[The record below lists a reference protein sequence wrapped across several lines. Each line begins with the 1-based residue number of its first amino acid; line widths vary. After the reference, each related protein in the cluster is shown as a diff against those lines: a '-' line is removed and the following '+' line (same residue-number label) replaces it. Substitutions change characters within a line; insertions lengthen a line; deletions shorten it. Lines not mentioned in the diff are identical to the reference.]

1 MSNQANLTNEEIFD
15 AIKTG
20 KKMLFFTAGWCPD
33 CAFIKPAI
41 PEIMKKYDQYDW
53 ITVDRD
59 DNLEVAQHFGIMGI
73 PSFIA
78 LEDGKE
84 LARFGK
90 GERHTP
96 AEVEEFIQSI
106 A

>member
-1 MSNQANLTNEEIFD
+1 MGNQENLSNEEIFETMN
-15 AIKTG
+15 TG

-33 CAFIKPAI
+33 CAFIKPAM
-41 PEIMKKYDQYDW
+41 PDIMKKYDQYDW

-59 DNLEVAQHFGIMGI
+59 ANLEVAQHFGIMGI

-78 LEDGKE
+78 LEDGQE
-84 LARFGK
+84 LGRFGK
-90 GERHTP
+90 GERRTP
-96 AEVEEFIQSI
+96 KEVEDFIQGI

>member
-1 MSNQANLTNEEIFD
+1 MAQFSNEEIFD
-15 AIKTG
+15 AIKSG
-20 KKMLFFTAGWCPD
+20 RKMLFFTAGWCPD
-33 CAFIKPAI
+33 CAFIKPAM
-41 PEIMKKYDQYDW
+41 PGIMEKYNQFDW

-59 DNLEVAQHFGIMGI
+59 DNLEVAQHFGVMGI

-84 LARFGK
+84 LGRFGK
-90 GERHTP
+90 GERRTP
-96 AEVEEFIQSI
+96 KEVEEFIETVN

>member
-1 MSNQANLTNEEIFD
+1 MSPQEGLSNEAIFD
-15 AIKTG
+15 AIKSG
-20 KKMLFFTAGWCPD
+20 NKMLFFTAGWCPD
-33 CAFIKPAI
+33 CSFIKPAM
-41 PEIMKKYDQYDW
+41 PGIMEKYDEFDW

-59 DNLEVAQHFGIMGI
+59 ANLEVAQEFGIMGI

-78 LEDGKE
+78 FKDGE
-84 LARFGK
+84 EIARFGR

-96 AEVEEFIQSI
+96 KEVEEFVQSV